1 MTIVLLWLKSRLFG
15 LFKQPFFWYAL
26 IASAVITVLIFWHN
40 ARVDAAVKAYK
51 TGRDKQDAQA
61 VSQAQGEAKLKSDQH
76 AAALAVVEK
85 QAFEQGK
92 TDEKII
98 ADLRAD
104 VRAGRVRMCEHS
116 NRSSQRD
123 TDAGRA
129 VTASDAASPA
139 AASGA
144 AQDSER
150 VIRLGEIGLEA
161 LNRWEEAQG
170 IIKADHAAVNGEKD
184 DPIK

>member
-1 MTIVLLWLKSRLFG
+1 MTIVLLWLKSRLLG
-15 LFKQPFFWYAL
+15 LFKQPTFWYAF
-26 IASAVITVLIFWHN
+26 IAAVVVTGLVVLHN
-40 ARVDAAVKAYK
+40 ARVDAAVEAYK
-51 TGRDKQDAQA
+51 VARDGQDAQA
-61 VSQAQGEAKLKSDQH
+61 VSQAQGEAKLKSDRH

-92 TDEKII
+92 TDEKVIN
-98 ADLRAD
+98 DLRAD
-104 VRAGRVRMCEHS
+104 VRTGRVRLCEHPNHS
-116 NRSSQRD
+116 GQRD

-144 AQDSER
+144 AEDSER

-170 IIKADHAAVNGEKD
+170 IIKADRAAVNGEKD